1 MDVFHFWKDFDA
13 DLRAGRIGSF
23 KSSAERLK
31 EFNEGSPNYIWAFRT
46 PKGRKGEL
54 QLLARLV
61 WNDRAST
68 GAVIGYDPTHRD
80 SVLYQDPDG
89 TAIPAV
95 TNWVSRNFHRM
106 KLVWRGIWL
115 SAWSRSSCRICSG
128 RSPGARGVT
137 PDPERS
143 GRAPDRHAD

>member
-89 TAIPAV
+89 TAIPVV
-95 TNWVSRNFHRM
+95 TDWVSRNFHRM
-106 KLVWRGIWL
+106 KLANFQGASGQAAIRGAALNELRTI
-115 SAWSRSSCRICSG
+115 ASRL
-128 RSPGARGVT
+128 PTLPLPVKPAQ
-137 PDPERS
+137 
-143 GRAPDRHAD
+143 AAA